1 MLIRPYFNPA
11 KISEVLPFRLE
22 NLKKAAVK

>member
-11 KISEVLPFRLE
+11 KISEVLSFRLG